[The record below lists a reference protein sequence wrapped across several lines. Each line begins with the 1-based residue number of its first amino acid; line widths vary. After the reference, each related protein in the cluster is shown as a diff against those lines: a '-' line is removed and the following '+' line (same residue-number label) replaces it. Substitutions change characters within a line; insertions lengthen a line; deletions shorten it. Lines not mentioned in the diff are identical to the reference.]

1 MGCIQTKEPLWN
13 DEQQWLAMARQSF
26 RNFDELPDSV
36 KESILVRIR
45 YSGTIG
51 L

>member
-1 MGCIQTKEPLWN
+1 MGCVQTKEPLWN
-13 DEQQWLAMARQSF
+13 DEQHWLAMARQSF

>member
-1 MGCIQTKEPLWN
+1 MGCVHTKEPLWD
-13 DEQQWLAMARQSF
+13 DEQHWLAIARYTF
-26 RNFDELPDSV
+26 RNFDELSDSV

-45 YSGTIG
+45 YSSTIG